1 MALGEDESDDS
12 REMRG
17 EEKDILPRIARVVAD
32 EMETSDDMEDDADFP
47 TPRSIGG

>member
-1 MALGEDESDDS
+1 MALGEDETDDS

-17 EEKDILPRIARVVAD
+17 EEEDIPPRIARVVD